1 MKLHFYDDSIE
12 NAACGADSDNSTDNG
27 HDVTCAKC
35 RKIVAKFSKEMAA
48 FYVKEEADSKFC
60 RGYEI

>member
-12 NAACGADSDNSTDNG
+12 NAACGVKSDNTTDNG
-27 HDVTCAKC
+27 HDVTCTKC

-48 FYVKEEADSKFC
+48 IYAKEEAAAKFY
-60 RGYEI
+60 RGYEV